1 MLTDIILEENRESSV
16 RLSDQQVQALE
27 GIGHRLAGRLHWWG
41 SKSKTNTNGSG
52 SSAEQASVVSVGYR
66 PNGTH
71 LLKFRNVV
79 GVVRLGDLQLQV
91 VPKIPL
97 SHFCH
102 LMGRSEVA
110 PRVNDS
116 PTRVGSSRDL
126 RELVCGWLLAEAERV
141 VRLGLHRDY
150 SEYEEE
156 LSEVRGS
163 VQPVPTILA
172 NLSGRVSVHCSYSE
186 LDEDAAINR
195 LMKASCAALAS
206 DSTIDVNQ
214 RRRARRLVLTMGP
227 VGALRE
233 SDWRFQATR
242 LHARYSRLLPL
253 AKLVL
258 ASRGASME
266 AGNVVGTC
274 FLVPTPGIVE
284 SGLRNI
290 LANALSPI
298 DVRKRG
304 LRLTEGGITLNPD
317 LVVDGG
323 RIVGDVKYKY
333 FGGDWD
339 RASFNQIV
347 AFATGFEAE
356 RGFIVGFRHREDG
369 LVPLPA
375 AIGKI
380 RVRKFAWVAS
390 HGTDPLL
397 SESAIAEEIR
407 AWIGM

>member
-1 MLTDIILEENRESSV
+1 M
-16 RLSDQQVQALE
+16 
-27 GIGHRLAGRLHWWG
+27 AGRLHWWG

-52 SSAEQASVVSVGYR
+52 SPDEQASVVSVGYR

-110 PRVNDS
+110 PRVGDS
-116 PTRVGSSRDL
+116 LTRVGSSRDL

-163 VQPVPTILA
+163 VQPVSTVLA
-172 NLSGRVSVHCSYSE
+172 NLSGRVAVHCSYSE

-195 LMKASCAALAS
+195 LMKASCVALAS
-206 DSTIDVNQ
+206 DSTIDANQ
-214 RRRARRLVLTMGP
+214 RRRARRLVLAMGP
-227 VGALRE
+227 VGVLRE

-242 LHARYSRLLPL
+242 LHARYSRVLPL

-290 LANALSPI
+290 LANALLPI

-347 AFATGFEAE
+347 AFASGFEAE

-407 AWIGM
+407 TWIGM

>member
-1 MLTDIILEENRESSV
+1 M
-16 RLSDQQVQALE
+16 
-27 GIGHRLAGRLHWWG
+27 AGRLHWWG

-52 SSAEQASVVSVGYR
+52 STDEQASVISVGYR

-79 GVVRLGDLQLQV
+79 GVVRLGDLQLQI

-110 PRVNDS
+110 PRVDDS

-163 VQPVPTILA
+163 IQPVPTVLA
-172 NLSGRVSVHCSYSE
+172 NLSGRVAVHCSYSE

-206 DSTIDVNQ
+206 DSTIDANQ
-214 RRRARRLVLTMGP
+214 RRRARRLALAMGP
-227 VGALRE
+227 VGVLRE

-242 LHARYSRLLPL
+242 LHARYSRVLPL

-290 LANALSPI
+290 LASALSPI

-347 AFATGFEAE
+347 AFASGFEAE

-407 AWIGM
+407 TWIGM

>member
-1 MLTDIILEENRESSV
+1 M
-16 RLSDQQVQALE
+16 
-27 GIGHRLAGRLHWWG
+27 AGRLNWWG

-52 SSAEQASVVSVGYR
+52 SPDEQASVVSVGYR

-110 PRVNDS
+110 PRVDDS
-116 PTRVGSSRDL
+116 PTCVGSSRDL
-126 RELVCGWLLAEAERV
+126 RELVCGWLLAEAEHV

-163 VQPVPTILA
+163 VQPVPTVLA
-172 NLSGRVSVHCSYSE
+172 NLSGRIAVHCSYSE

-206 DSTIDVNQ
+206 DSTIDANQ
-214 RRRARRLVLTMGP
+214 RRRARRLVLAMGP
-227 VGALRE
+227 VGVLRE

-242 LHARYSRLLPL
+242 LHARYSRVLPL

-284 SGLRNI
+284 SALRNI

-347 AFATGFEAE
+347 AFASGFEAE

-390 HGTDPLL
+390 HGIDPLL

-407 AWIGM
+407 TWIGM

>member
-1 MLTDIILEENRESSV
+1 MLTEVILEENRESSV

-27 GIGHRLAGRLHWWG
+27 GIGRRMAGRLNWWG

-52 SSAEQASVVSVGYR
+52 SPDEQASVVSVGYR

-110 PRVNDS
+110 PRVDDS
-116 PTRVGSSRDL
+116 PTCVGSSRDL

-163 VQPVPTILA
+163 VQPVPTVLA
-172 NLSGRVSVHCSYSE
+172 NLSGRVAVHCSYSE

-195 LMKASCAALAS
+195 LMKASCTALAS
-206 DSTIDVNQ
+206 DSTIDANQ
-214 RRRARRLVLTMGP
+214 RRRARRLVWAMGP
-227 VGALRE
+227 VGVLRE

-242 LHARYSRLLPL
+242 LHARYSRVLPL

-284 SGLRNI
+284 SALRNI

-347 AFATGFEAE
+347 AFASGFEAE

-390 HGTDPLL
+390 PGIDPLL

-407 AWIGM
+407 TWIGM

>member
-1 MLTDIILEENRESSV
+1 M
-16 RLSDQQVQALE
+16 
-27 GIGHRLAGRLHWWG
+27 AGRLNWWG

-52 SSAEQASVVSVGYR
+52 SRDEQASVVSVGYR

-110 PRVNDS
+110 PRVDDS

-126 RELVCGWLLAEAERV
+126 RELVCRWLLAEAERV

-156 LSEVRGS
+156 LFEVRGS
-163 VQPVPTILA
+163 VQPVPTVLA
-172 NLSGRVSVHCSYSE
+172 NLSGRVAVHCSYSE

-195 LMKASCAALAS
+195 IMKASCAALAS
-206 DSTIDVNQ
+206 DSTIDANQ
-214 RRRARRLVLTMGP
+214 RARARRIVVAMGP
-227 VGALRE
+227 VGVLRE

-242 LHARYSRLLPL
+242 LHARYSRVLPL

-347 AFATGFEAE
+347 AFASGFEAE

-380 RVRKFAWVAS
+380 RVRKFA
-390 HGTDPLL
+390 
-397 SESAIAEEIR
+397 
-407 AWIGM
+407 

>member
-1 MLTDIILEENRESSV
+1 MATELVLEENRECSV

-27 GIGHRLAGRLHWWG
+27 EVGRRMASRLKWWG
-41 SKSKTNTNGSG
+41 SKSKTYTDGG
-52 SSAEQASVVSVGYR
+52 GDTEQRASVVSVGYR
-66 PNGTH
+66 PDGTH
-71 LLKFRNVV
+71 LVKFRNTV

-110 PRVNDS
+110 PRVDDS
-116 PTRVGSSRDL
+116 PTRVGSSQEL
-126 RELVCGWLLAEAERV
+126 RELVCRWLLAEAERV
-141 VRLGLHRDY
+141 LRLGLHRDY
-150 SEYEEE
+150 SEYEDE

-163 VQPVPTILA
+163 VKPVPTVLA
-172 NLSGRVSVHCSYSE
+172 NLSGRVSVHCTYSE

-195 LMKASCAALAS
+195 LIKAGCAAVAS
-206 DSTIDVNQ
+206 DPAIDIFQ
-214 RRRARRLVLTMGP
+214 RRRARRLVMAMGP
-227 VGALRE
+227 VGSLGE

-242 LHARYSRLLPL
+242 LHARYSRVLPL

-266 AGNVVGTC
+266 AGGVVGTC
-274 FLVPTPGIVE
+274 FLIPTPGIVE
-284 SGLRNI
+284 SGLRSI
-290 LANALSPI
+290 LANALSPM

-304 LRLTEGGITLNPD
+304 LLLAEGGITLNPD

-347 AFATGFEAE
+347 AFASGFEAE
-356 RGFIVGFRHREDG
+356 RGFIVGFRQREDG

-375 AIGKI
+375 AVGKI

-390 HGTDPLL
+390 PGTDPVL
-397 SESAIAEEIR
+397 SESMIAEEIR
-407 AWIGM
+407 AWIGV

>member
-1 MLTDIILEENRESSV
+1 MLTEVTLEENQESSV

-27 GIGHRLAGRLHWWG
+27 GIGRRMAGSLNWWG

-52 SSAEQASVVSVGYR
+52 SPDEQASVVSVGYR

-110 PRVNDS
+110 PRVDDS
-116 PTRVGSSRDL
+116 LTRVGSSRDL
-126 RELVCGWLLAEAERV
+126 RELVCEWLLAEAERV

-163 VQPVPTILA
+163 VQPVPTVLA
-172 NLSGRVSVHCSYSE
+172 NLSGRVAVHCSYSE

-206 DSTIDVNQ
+206 DSTIDANQ
-214 RRRARRLVLTMGP
+214 RRRARRLVLAMGP
-227 VGALRE
+227 VGVLRE

-242 LHARYSRLLPL
+242 LHARYSRVLPL

-347 AFATGFEAE
+347 AFASGFEAE

-390 HGTDPLL
+390 HGIDPLL

-407 AWIGM
+407 TWIGM

>member
-1 MLTDIILEENRESSV
+1 MLTEVILEENRESSV

-27 GIGHRLAGRLHWWG
+27 GIGRRMAGRLNWWG

-52 SSAEQASVVSVGYR
+52 SPDEQASVVSVGYR

-110 PRVNDS
+110 PRVDDS
-116 PTRVGSSRDL
+116 PTCVGSSRDL

-163 VQPVPTILA
+163 VQPVPTVLA
-172 NLSGRVSVHCSYSE
+172 NLSGRVAVHCSYSE

-206 DSTIDVNQ
+206 DSTIDANQ
-214 RRRARRLVLTMGP
+214 RRRARRLVLAMGP
-227 VGALRE
+227 VGVLRE

-242 LHARYSRLLPL
+242 LHARYSRVLPL

-284 SGLRNI
+284 SALRNI

-347 AFATGFEAE
+347 AFASGFEAE

-390 HGTDPLL
+390 HGIDPLL

-407 AWIGM
+407 TWIGM

>member
-1 MLTDIILEENRESSV
+1 MLTEVILEENRESSV

-27 GIGHRLAGRLHWWG
+27 GIGRRMAGRLHWWG

-52 SSAEQASVVSVGYR
+52 SPDEQASVVSVGYR

-110 PRVNDS
+110 PRVDDS

-163 VQPVPTILA
+163 VQPVPTVLA
-172 NLSGRVSVHCSYSE
+172 NLSGRVAVHCSYSE

-206 DSTIDVNQ
+206 DSTIDANQ
-214 RRRARRLVLTMGP
+214 RRRARRLVLAMGP
-227 VGALRE
+227 VGVLRE

-242 LHARYSRLLPL
+242 LHARYSRVLPL

-284 SGLRNI
+284 SALRNI

-347 AFATGFEAE
+347 AFASGFEAE

-369 LVPLPA
+369 LVPSPA

-390 HGTDPLL
+390 DGTDPLL
-397 SESAIAEEIR
+397 SESALAEEIR
-407 AWIGM
+407 TWIGM

>member
-1 MLTDIILEENRESSV
+1 MLTEVVLEENRECSV

-27 GIGHRLAGRLHWWG
+27 EIGRRMAGRLNWWG
-41 SKSKTNTNGSG
+41 SKSKSNADGSG
-52 SSAEQASVVSVGYR
+52 NPDAQASVVSVGYR
-66 PNGTH
+66 PNGAH
-71 LLKFRNVV
+71 LVKFRNVV

-97 SHFCH
+97 NHFCH
-102 LMGRSEVA
+102 LLGKSEVA
-110 PRVNDS
+110 PRVDDS
-116 PTRVGSSRDL
+116 TTRIGSSQEL
-126 RELVCGWLLAEAERV
+126 RELVCRWLLAEAERV
-141 VRLGLHRDY
+141 LRLGLHRDY
-150 SEYEEE
+150 SEYEDE

-163 VQPVPTILA
+163 VQPVPTMLA
-172 NLSGRVSVHCSYSE
+172 NLSGRVAVHCTYSE

-195 LMKASCAALAS
+195 LLKASCAAVAA
-206 DSTIDVNQ
+206 DQAIDLSQ
-214 RRRARRLVLTMGP
+214 RRQARRLVLAMGP
-227 VGALRE
+227 VGVLRE

-242 LHARYSRLLPL
+242 LHARYSRVLPL

-266 AGNVVGTC
+266 AGNVAGTC
-274 FLVPTPGIVE
+274 FLIPTPGLVE

-333 FGGDWD
+333 FGGEWD

-347 AFATGFEAE
+347 AFASGFEAE

-390 HGTDPLL
+390 SGTDPVL
-397 SESAIAEEIR
+397 SEGVLAEEIR
-407 AWIGM
+407 TWISV

>member
-1 MLTDIILEENRESSV
+1 MPTEVVLEENREKSV

-27 GIGHRLAGRLHWWG
+27 EIGRRMAGRLSWWG
-41 SKSKTNTNGSG
+41 SKSRTNTDGSG
-52 SSAEQASVVSVGYR
+52 NPVEQASVVSVAYR

-79 GVVRLGDLQLQV
+79 GVVRLDDLQLQV

-102 LMGRSEVA
+102 LMRRSEVA
-110 PRVNDS
+110 PRVDDS
-116 PTRVGSSRDL
+116 PARVGSSQDL

-163 VQPVPTILA
+163 VQPVPTVLA
-172 NLSGRVSVHCSYSE
+172 NLSGRVAVHCSYSE

-206 DSTIDVNQ
+206 DSTIDANQ
-214 RRRARRLVLTMGP
+214 RRRARRLVLAMGP
-227 VGALRE
+227 VGVLRE
-233 SDWRFQATR
+233 SDWRFEATR
-242 LHARYSRLLPL
+242 LQVRYSRVLPL

-266 AGNVVGTC
+266 AGSLVGTC
-274 FLVPTPGIVE
+274 FLIPTPGIVE
-284 SGLRNI
+284 SGLRSI

-304 LRLTEGGITLNPD
+304 LRLAEGGIMLNPD

-347 AFATGFEAE
+347 AFASGFEAE

-380 RVRKFAWVAS
+380 RVRKFAWVAA

-397 SESAIAEEIR
+397 SESALAEKIR
-407 AWIGM
+407 TWIGM

>member
-1 MLTDIILEENRESSV
+1 M
-16 RLSDQQVQALE
+16 
-27 GIGHRLAGRLHWWG
+27 AGRLHWWG

-52 SSAEQASVVSVGYR
+52 SPDEQASVVSIGYR

-110 PRVNDS
+110 PRVDDS

-163 VQPVPTILA
+163 VQPVPTVLA
-172 NLSGRVSVHCSYSE
+172 NLSGRVAVHCSYSE

-206 DSTIDVNQ
+206 DSTVDANQ
-214 RRRARRLVLTMGP
+214 RRRARRLVLAMGP
-227 VGALRE
+227 VGVLRE

-242 LHARYSRLLPL
+242 LHARYSRVLQL

-347 AFATGFEAE
+347 AFASGFEAE

-407 AWIGM
+407 TWIGM

>member
-1 MLTDIILEENRESSV
+1 MLTEVILEENRESSV

-27 GIGHRLAGRLHWWG
+27 GIGRRMAGRLRWWG
-41 SKSKTNTNGSG
+41 SKSKKNINGSD
-52 SSAEQASVVSVGYR
+52 SPDEKASVVSVGYR

-79 GVVRLGDLQLQV
+79 GVVRLGDLQLHV

-110 PRVNDS
+110 PRVDDS

-163 VQPVPTILA
+163 VQPVPTVLA
-172 NLSGRVSVHCSYSE
+172 NLSGRVAVHCSYSE

-195 LMKASCAALAS
+195 LMKASCAAIAS
-206 DSTIDVNQ
+206 DSTIDANQ
-214 RRRARRLVLTMGP
+214 RRRARRLVLAMGP
-227 VGALRE
+227 VGVLRE

-242 LHARYSRLLPL
+242 LHARYSRVLPL

-347 AFATGFEAE
+347 AFASGFEAE

-369 LVPLPA
+369 LVPSPA

-390 HGTDPLL
+390 DGTDPLL
-397 SESAIAEEIR
+397 SESALAEEIR
-407 AWIGM
+407 TWIGM

>member
-1 MLTDIILEENRESSV
+1 MAS
-16 RLSDQQVQALE
+16 RLK
-27 GIGHRLAGRLHWWG
+27 WWG
-41 SKSKTNTNGSG
+41 SKSKTYTDGG
-52 SSAEQASVVSVGYR
+52 GDTEQRASVVSVGYR
-66 PNGTH
+66 PDGTH
-71 LLKFRNVV
+71 LVKFRNTV

-110 PRVNDS
+110 PRVDDS
-116 PTRVGSSRDL
+116 PTRVGSSQEL
-126 RELVCGWLLAEAERV
+126 RELVCRWLLAEAERV
-141 VRLGLHRDY
+141 LRLGLHRDY
-150 SEYEEE
+150 SEYEDE

-163 VQPVPTILA
+163 VKPVPTVLA
-172 NLSGRVSVHCSYSE
+172 NLSGRVSVHCTYSE

-195 LMKASCAALAS
+195 LIKAGCAAVAS
-206 DSTIDVNQ
+206 DPAIDIFQ
-214 RRRARRLVLTMGP
+214 RRRARRLVMAMGP
-227 VGALRE
+227 VGSLGE

-242 LHARYSRLLPL
+242 LHARYSRVLPL

-266 AGNVVGTC
+266 AGGVVGTC
-274 FLVPTPGIVE
+274 FLIPTPGIVE

-290 LANALSPI
+290 LANALSPM

-304 LRLTEGGITLNPD
+304 LLLAEGGITLNPD

-347 AFATGFEAE
+347 AFASGFEAE
-356 RGFIVGFRHREDG
+356 RGFIVGFRQREDG

-375 AIGKI
+375 AVGKI

-390 HGTDPLL
+390 PGTDPVL
-397 SESAIAEEIR
+397 SESMIAEEIR
-407 AWIGM
+407 AWIGV

>member
-1 MLTDIILEENRESSV
+1 MLTEVILEENRESSV

-27 GIGHRLAGRLHWWG
+27 GIGRRMAGRLHWWG

-52 SSAEQASVVSVGYR
+52 STDEQASVISVGYR

-79 GVVRLGDLQLQV
+79 GVVRLGDLQLQI

-110 PRVNDS
+110 PRVDDS

-163 VQPVPTILA
+163 IQPVPTVLA
-172 NLSGRVSVHCSYSE
+172 NLSGRVAVHCSYSE

-206 DSTIDVNQ
+206 DSTIDANQ
-214 RRRARRLVLTMGP
+214 RRRARRLALAMGP
-227 VGALRE
+227 VGVLRE

-242 LHARYSRLLPL
+242 LHARYSRVLPL

-290 LANALSPI
+290 LASALSPI

-347 AFATGFEAE
+347 AFASGFEAE

-407 AWIGM
+407 TWIGM

>member
-1 MLTDIILEENRESSV
+1 MLTEVVLEENRECSV

-27 GIGHRLAGRLHWWG
+27 EIGRRMAGRLNWWG
-41 SKSKTNTNGSG
+41 SKRKTDFDGGSNLD
-52 SSAEQASVVSVGYR
+52 EPVSVVNVRYR

-71 LLKFRNVV
+71 TLKFRNVV

-110 PRVNDS
+110 PRVDKS
-116 PTRVGSSRDL
+116 PARVGSSQEL
-126 RELVCGWLLAEAERV
+126 RELVCRWLLGEAERV

-150 SEYEEE
+150 SEYDEE

-163 VQPVPTILA
+163 VQPVPTVLA
-172 NLSGRVSVHCSYSE
+172 NLSGRVAAHCTYSE

-195 LMKASCAALAS
+195 LVKASCAAVAS
-206 DSTIDVNQ
+206 DPAIDGNQ
-214 RRRARRLVLTMGP
+214 RRHARRLVSAMGP
-227 VGALRE
+227 VGVLRE
-233 SDWRFQATR
+233 VDWRFQATR
-242 LHARYSRLLPL
+242 LHARYSRVLPL

-258 ASRGASME
+258 ASRGASIE

-274 FLVPTPGIVE
+274 FLIPTPGIVE

-290 LANALSPI
+290 LASALSPT

-347 AFATGFEAE
+347 AFASGFEAQ

-375 AIGKI
+375 AIGNI

-390 HGTDPLL
+390 AGADPLL
-397 SESAIAEEIR
+397 SESALAEEIR
-407 AWIGM
+407 TWIGM

>member
-1 MLTDIILEENRESSV
+1 M
-16 RLSDQQVQALE
+16 
-27 GIGHRLAGRLHWWG
+27 AGRLHWWG
-41 SKSKTNTNGSG
+41 SKSNTNTNDSG
-52 SSAEQASVVSVGYR
+52 SPDEQASVVSVGYR

-110 PRVNDS
+110 PRVGDS
-116 PTRVGSSRDL
+116 PTLVGSSGDL
-126 RELVCGWLLAEAERV
+126 RELVCRWLLAEAERV

-156 LSEVRGS
+156 LFEVRGS
-163 VQPVPTILA
+163 VQPVPTVLA
-172 NLSGRVSVHCSYSE
+172 NLSGRVAVHCSYSE

-195 LMKASCAALAS
+195 IMKASCAALAS
-206 DSTIDVNQ
+206 DSTIDANQ
-214 RRRARRLVLTMGP
+214 RARARRIVVAMGP
-227 VGALRE
+227 VGVLRE

-242 LHARYSRLLPL
+242 LHARYSRVLPL

-347 AFATGFEAE
+347 AFASGFEAE

-390 HGTDPLL
+390 HGIDPLL

-407 AWIGM
+407 TWIGM